1 MSMSRKRRSRN
12 AVLAGTGLLAA
23 LAVYGVSQQA
33 SASATDTDAQ
43 APVPTAAAPAAPT
56 AAAPTAAP
64 TKAPAPKAQAPTK
77 APAPSRTAGA
87 PARTAAPAP
96 ATAPTGGATGRPA
109 TAPAPV
115 PPAELPDSDRQQWKP
130 MGEVKALPLSGTFQL
145 NECVSLTKAT
155 AWHQQG
161 FLGSTRDIIAVQ
173 DTLTFPD
180 EAAAAAA
187 YRTTVGA
194 MKDCQAT
201 SRELQKKYDLPQD
214 ATVRQTAT
222 TEDGTS
228 WQRRWTGVQGL
239 SSPGDQANHV
249 YAVQRG
255 NVLAL
260 LHYDEVAS
268 ASAAPSY
275 DFRGDTAVLRT
286 LGAQLDK

>member
-1 MSMSRKRRSRN
+1 MSMPRKRRN

-56 AAAPTAAP
+56 ATSTTAP
-64 TKAPAPKAQAPTK
+64 PTK
-77 APAPSRTAGA
+77 APAPSRTAPA
-87 PARTAAPAP
+87 PSRTAAAPTRTTAPVPA
-96 ATAPTGGATGRPA
+96 AEPTGGATGKP
-109 TAPAPV
+109 TTGPTAPV
-115 PPAELPDSDRQQWKP
+115 PLKPVELPDSTRQQWKP
-130 MGEVKALPLSGTFQL
+130 MGEVKALPLGGAFQL
-145 NECVSLTKAT
+145 NECVSLTRAT

-161 FLGSTRDIIAVQ
+161 FLGSTRDVVAVQ
-173 DTLTFPD
+173 DTLAFPD
-180 EAAAAAA
+180 EATAAAA

-194 MKDCQAT
+194 MKGCQAT
-201 SRELQKKYDLPQD
+201 SRELQKKNALPQD
-214 ATVRQTAT
+214 ATVRQTAA

-228 WQRRWTGVQGL
+228 WQRRWTGVQGM

-249 YAVQRG
+249 YAVRRG

-286 LGAQLDK
+286 LGAQLAK

>member
-1 MSMSRKRRSRN
+1 MSMPRKRRSRN

-43 APVPTAAAPAAPT
+43 APVPAAAAAPAAPT
-56 AAAPTAAP
+56 TE
-64 TKAPAPKAQAPTK
+64 APAPSK
-77 APAPSRTAGA
+77 APAPSRTTTAPPRTTA
-87 PARTAAPAP
+87 PA
-96 ATAPTGGATGRPA
+96 GQATGKPTTGRS
-109 TAPAPV
+109 TAPAPLK
-115 PPAELPDSDRQQWKP
+115 PAELPDSAHQKWKP
-130 MGEVKALPLSGTFQL
+130 MGEVKTLPLSGAFQL
-145 NECVSLTKAT
+145 NECVNITKAT

-161 FLGSTRDIIAVQ
+161 FAGSTRDIIAVQ

-180 EAAAAAA
+180 AAAAAAA
-187 YRTTVGA
+187 YRTAVGA

-201 SRELQKKYDLPQD
+201 SRELQKKNALPQD

-286 LGAQLDK
+286 LGAQLTK